1 MSDLPP
7 LPADIVATCN
17 AQRGPFNKTLGIEFV
32 SVSYD
37 EIVADIPVTPDLH
50 QPYGIVHGGVYCT
63 IVETLASTGAALN
76 AMARGQH
83 AVGLENN
90 TSFLRAVR
98 GGRLRAVA
106 TPLTRGRRSHVWTV
120 TITDDADR
128 PVATGRVRML
138 CLESDSTL
146 AGQSVAVQTDPR

>member
-17 AQRGPFNKTLGIEFV
+17 AQRGPFNRALSIEFTN
-32 SVSYD
+32 VSYD
-37 EIVADIPVTPDLH
+37 EVVAEIPVTPGLH

-106 TPLTRGRRSHVWTV
+106 SPLARGRRSHVWTV
-120 TITDDADR
+120 TITDEANR
-128 PVATGRVRML
+128 AVATGRVRML
-138 CLESDSTL
+138 CLEPDATL
-146 AGQSVAVQTDPR
+146 AGQGVTVQNDPG